1 MILTNKKIEIMETLN
16 FVKLEIE
23 RKVNAYASKYETTVK
38 ELFFGDEVL
47 IFFNQ
52 QTLEFSFENGY
63 VIYSDEPNSKES
75 VGTQFTCSFKT
86 PKGYISSKKINV
98 DVIDKNNV
106 TIEEA
111 TELLKY
117 NTDAVVNSF
126 DPFYRENQAKHRNSS
141 AWNFIASN
149 YLQDDCR

>member
-1 MILTNKKIEIMETLN
+1 MTTLD

-23 RKVNAYASKYETTVK
+23 KEANTYAAKYETTVK

-47 IFFNQ
+47 MFFNNP
-52 QTLEFSFENGY
+52 TLEFSFENGY
-63 VIYSDEPNSKES
+63 IIYSDEPNTKES
-75 VGTQFTCSFKT
+75 IGKQFTCSFKT

-98 DVIDKNNV
+98 DIKNKSNV
-106 TIEEA
+106 TIQEA

-117 NTDAVVNSF
+117 NTDAVVNNF
-126 DPFYRENQAKHRNSS
+126 DPFYKENQAKYRNS
-141 AWNFIASN
+141 AALNFIASN